1 MKFRKY
7 EFSSQNEWNTLK
19 PSIQTI
25 YAHNNASV
33 FTDCNVAE
41 LGYLIKTPAVIDSNN
56 NIITPAI
63 LSTKFAVDILWHNDI
78 IPASFKQYEV
88 WPKDV
93 GSHTFWGAE
102 DLYKQ
107 DYDKRK

>member
-7 EFSSQNEWNTLK
+7 EFNSQNEWNTLK
-19 PSIQTI
+19 NTLKNKLGAIEECVI
-25 YAHNNASV
+25 V
-33 FTDCNVAE
+33 E
-41 LGYLIKTPAVIDSNN
+41 LGNKV
-56 NIITPAI
+56 ITPGVYGTKNNTI
-63 LSTKFAVDILWHNDI
+63 IELTPPVRSSKFAVDILWHNDI